1 MTAEQ
6 ARDRV
11 NRILA
16 LSRGTVLQG
25 RLWALLA
32 LCESETVFLAALH
45 LSPLLVNL
53 SLKHA
58 LAHDRR
64 RILPADIQSAK
75 KAQAERW
82 QKKYVQYQ
90 LFSKG

>member
-6 ARDRV
+6 VRSRV

-32 LCESETVFLAALH
+32 LCEGEAAFLAALH
-45 LSPLLVNL
+45 LSPLLVNQ
-53 SLKHA
+53 SLKFA

-64 RILPADIQSAK
+64 RILPADIRSAK
-75 KAQAERW
+75 AAQADQW